1 MNIIVIVI
9 VGIIAGFFSGALGL
23 SAGPILVPG
32 LLALSIVQGMK
43 SAIGTT
49 ILTIIPPLSIF
60 ACLNYYRQGYVNVKL
75 AFILMASVIFGTL
88 FGSKFTILFSPK
100 VLAYMTSGVLAI
112 LSVFWFYCAS
122 TGLFINA
129 KDVGAL

>member
-1 MNIIVIVI
+1 MI
-9 VGIIAGFFSGALGL
+9 
-23 SAGPILVPG
+23 PG
-32 LLALSIVQGMK
+32 EK
-43 SAIGTT
+43 
-49 ILTIIPPLSIF
+49 
-60 ACLNYYRQGYVNVKL
+60 Y
-75 AFILMASVIFGTL
+75 VIFGTL

-112 LSVFWFYCAS
+112 LSVFWFHCAR

>member
-1 MNIIVIVI
+1 MNVIVIVI
-9 VGIIAGFFSGALGL
+9 VGIIAGFFSGSLGL

-32 LLALSIVQGMK
+32 LLLFSIVQGMK

-60 ACLNYYRQGYVNVKL
+60 ACLNYYRHGYVNVKL
-75 AFILMASVIFGTL
+75 ALILMISVIFGTL
-88 FGSKFTILFSPK
+88 FGSNFTILFSPRT
-100 VLAYMTSGVLAI
+100 LAYMTSGVLAI
-112 LSVFWFYCAS
+112 LAAFWFHCAR
-122 TGLFINA
+122 TGLFIDA

>member
-1 MNIIVIVI
+1 
-9 VGIIAGFFSGALGL
+9 
-23 SAGPILVPG
+23 
-32 LLALSIVQGMK
+32 
-43 SAIGTT
+43 
-49 ILTIIPPLSIF
+49 
-60 ACLNYYRQGYVNVKL
+60 
-75 AFILMASVIFGTL
+75 MASVIFGTL

-112 LSVFWFYCAS
+112 LSVFWFYCAR